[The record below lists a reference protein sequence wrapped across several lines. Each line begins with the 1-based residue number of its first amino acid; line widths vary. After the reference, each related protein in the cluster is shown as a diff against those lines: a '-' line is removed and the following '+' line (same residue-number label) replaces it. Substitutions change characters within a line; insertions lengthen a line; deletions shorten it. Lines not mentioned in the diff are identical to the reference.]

1 MTLTPTANS
10 HRRPLRALARA
21 ELQRARGGAHACDA
35 PAAVAQPTA
44 LRSIG
49 EVTLDGPEVNAT
61 SSTTSTLNHNTQ
73 HGTTP
78 PHCYRKHEGRGAPSG
93 TMTGTVPATIGTR
106 SQPMMPVST
115 EVGQSGPPT
124 RIMVL
129 PTDMPGRNR
138 SSQPGG
144 SSAWEDAQNTLYKR
158 CGGA

>member
-1 MTLTPTANS
+1 MVPVHLPPMAPMNRVEQIRALSIHS
-10 HRRPLRALARA
+10 HRGPLRALARA

-93 TMTGTVPATIGTR
+93 TMTGTVPATIGAR

-124 RIMVL
+124 FLDLDLDLGPALRYI
-129 PTDMPGRNR
+129 
-138 SSQPGG
+138 
-144 SSAWEDAQNTLYKR
+144 W
-158 CGGA
+158 